1 MAVRLDTDVTEPAT
15 GAVRTA
21 LKLFPPAKRAAE
33 GGAGPARPAAARSSP
48 TSTTRPPST
57 RPQTQK
63 ALKGSGIEVPPLES
77 YAARVWDY
85 WERNLDPDLFKDRS
99 LSGAVRGKVVLI
111 TGASSGIGKATAV
124 KVADA
129 GATVLL
135 VARSLDKLEE
145 TQDEIVAAGGTAHI
159 HQCDLS
165 DIEDIERMAEEVLDL
180 PRPRRHP
187 RQQRRPLDPPLDR
200 ALLRPLPRLRAH
212 DPAQLPRRAAADPGA
227 AADDARPA
235 SRATSST
242 SARSGPRPTRRASPP
257 TSPRRR
263 RWTPSAG

>member
-1 MAVRLDTDVTEPAT
+1 M
-15 GAVRTA
+15 
-21 LKLFPPAKRAAE
+21 
-33 GGAGPARPAAARSSP
+33 
-48 TSTTRPPST
+48 
-57 RPQTQK
+57 
-63 ALKGSGIEVPPLES
+63 PPLES

-99 LSGAVRGKVVLI
+99 LSGAVRGKIVLI

-135 VARSLDKLEE
+135 VARSLEKLEE
-145 TQDEIVAAGGTAHI
+145 TKEEIVAAGGTAHI
-159 HQCDLS
+159 HQLRPRRHRGHRADG
-165 DIEDIERMAEEVLDL
+165 RGGARL

-187 RQQRRPLDPPLDR
+187 RQQRRPLDPPLGR
-200 ALLRPLPRLRAH
+200 PLLRPLPRLRAD
-212 DPAQLPRRAAADPGA
+212 DPAQLPRRPAPDPGA
-227 AADDARPA
+227 AAGDARRA
-235 SRATSST
+235 SPATSST
-242 SARSGPRPTRRASPP
+242 SARSGRRRTRRASPP